1 MKLFNNKV
9 KISNM
14 CEFLKVFEPNNEITK
29 LQEEEKSYQ
38 FPFKLDNFQEAGC
51 YAIEK
56 NENVLICA
64 HTGSGKTVLA
74 IYGIGWCLRNNKR
87 AIYTSPTKSLSNQK
101 YFEFVNDFGTQ
112 TTIGIMT
119 GDIKINADAQI
130 IVMTTEILRNLLY
143 KDKNLDGLNIKP
155 LIDFDEVGVI
165 IMDEVH
171 YINDPDRG
179 KVWEEVLLMSRK
191 ETTLIMLSAT
201 LNKPE
206 EFSSWIGNI
215 KEKPIN
221 LIKTSHRVV
230 PLKHYY
236 FKDFQYED
244 EEGKKRNRFEMIEI
258 CDNKH
263 KFSNYD
269 IISSK
274 FRTFEIP
281 SILNIVINKLVEENH
296 LPALFFKFSRKKCE
310 QMCRY
315 VKVSLVEHEELHKI
329 NTTFNKIM
337 LKYKD
342 KYEHLEQ
349 YQDVYKQIQKGVA
362 YHHSG
367 MLPILKEIVE
377 ILFSKGLIKVL
388 FATETFAIG
397 VNMPTKTVIF
407 SDLEKYDNNGL
418 RYLRSDE
425 YNQMAGRAGRRGLDK
440 FGNVILL
447 PTFKMPTENT
457 LKTIMSGKSPELNS
471 KFQLNYQ
478 FVLKTIINKEFDIK
492 HYLDNTF
499 YRQDKNKIKDSD
511 IKKKEEIENKLSK
524 MYQTS
529 SEEKDKFEKMDA
541 ISAKLNDRLFSV
553 KKKERIKL
561 ENELKELKNMR
572 NYKLH
577 EEVYNSY
584 KSLKKELYE
593 VDSSIWNIDYGMLVN
608 MDNMKKLLIEN
619 GYIDEENNV
628 NKKGI
633 IASCITEVNELILS
647 EAILEGYFDY
657 LEFEEIVAL
666 VGCLLNEKDPNIE
679 EKYLSSMEIPE
690 NLKYSINHVMELS
703 EKYMDNESKYNIYI
717 GTDMEIHLDFVEPIY
732 IWAKGGTLKEV
743 YAKTQVYEGNFVKL
757 ILRINNIMMNLKDIF
772 THLEKF
778 DLLKKIEN
786 YEEKLLRNEASV
798 NSIYIDGL

>member
-1 MKLFNNKV
+1 
-9 KISNM
+9 M
-14 CEFLKVFEPNNEITK
+14 CEFLKVFEPNNEVTK

-56 NENVLICA
+56 QENVLICA

-74 IYGIGWCLRNNKR
+74 IYGIGWCLKNNKK

-101 YFEFVNDFGTQ
+101 YFEFVNDFGDQ
-112 TTIGIMT
+112 TSIGIMT

-130 IVMTTEILRNLLY
+130 VVMTTEILRNLLY
-143 KDKNLDGLNIKP
+143 KDKNLDGLKTEA
-155 LIDFDEVGVI
+155 LINFDDVGVI

-179 KVWEEVLLMSRK
+179 KVWEEVLLMTRK
-191 ETTLIMLSAT
+191 DTTLVMLSAT

-215 KEKPIN
+215 KEKPVN

-244 EEGKKRNRFEMIEI
+244 EEGKKRNRFDMIEI

-269 IISSK
+269 VISSK
-274 FRTFEIP
+274 FRKFEIP
-281 SILNIVINKLVEENH
+281 NILNIVINKLVEENQ

-315 VKVSLVEHEELHKI
+315 VKVSLVDHEELHQI
-329 NTTFNKIM
+329 NTTFTKIM

-342 KYEHLEQ
+342 KYEHMAQ

-367 MLPILKEIVE
+367 MVPILKEIVE
-377 ILFSKGLIKVL
+377 ILFSRGLIKVL

-407 SDLEKYDNNGL
+407 SDLEKFSNNGL

-440 FGNVILL
+440 FGTVLIL
-447 PTFKMPTENT
+447 PTFDLPKENMLKM
-457 LKTIMSGKSPELNS
+457 IMSGKSPELNS

-478 FVLKTIINKEFDIK
+478 FVIKTIINKEFDIQ

-499 YRQDKNKIKDSD
+499 YRQDKNKIKDAD
-511 IKKKEEIENKLSK
+511 LKKKQELEEKIGK
-524 MYQTS
+524 MYQS
-529 SEEKDKFEKMDA
+529 STEYKDKFERIDT
-541 ISAKLNDRLFSV
+541 IQAKLNDRLFSV
-553 KKKERIKL
+553 KKKERLKL
-561 ENELKELKNMR
+561 EREINEIKEMR
-572 NYKLH
+572 NFKLH
-577 EEVYNSY
+577 EETY
-584 KSLKKELYE
+584 KEYKNLKKELYE
-593 VDSSIWNIDYGMLVN
+593 VDSSIWSIDYGMLVQ
-608 MDNMKKLLIEN
+608 MDNMKKLLIKNNFINEN
-619 GYIDEENNV
+619 YEV

-633 IASCITEVNELILS
+633 IASCISEVNELILS
-647 EAILEGYFDY
+647 EAIYNGYLDH
-657 LEFEEIVAL
+657 LRFEEIVCIIA
-666 VGCLLNEKDPNIE
+666 CLLNEKDPNSDD
-679 EKYLSSMEIPE
+679 KYLSSMEISDE
-690 NLKYSINHVMELS
+690 LKYSIDQLMCISNNYKDEELG
-703 EKYMDNESKYNIYI
+703 NNINI
-717 GTDMEIHLDFVEPIY
+717 KTDMEVYLDFIEPVH
-732 IWAKGGTLKEV
+732 IWAKGGTFKDV
-743 YAKTQVYEGNFVKL
+743 YQKTNVYEGNFVKL
-757 ILRINNIMMNLKDIF
+757 ILRISNIIMNMKDIF
-772 THLEKF
+772 TYLEKF
-778 DLLKKIEN
+778 DLLKEVED
-786 YEEKLLRNEASV
+786 YESKLLRDEVSV
-798 NSIYIDGL
+798 NSIYVDGL

>member
-1 MKLFNNKV
+1 
-9 KISNM
+9 M
-14 CEFLKVFEPNNEITK
+14 CEFLKVFEPNNEVTK

-56 NENVLICA
+56 QENVLICA

-74 IYGIGWCLRNNKR
+74 IYGIGWCLKNNKK

-101 YFEFVNDFGTQ
+101 YFEFVNDFGDQ
-112 TTIGIMT
+112 TSIGIMT

-130 IVMTTEILRNLLY
+130 VVMTTEILRNLLY
-143 KDKNLDGLNIKP
+143 KDKNLDGLKTEA
-155 LIDFDEVGVI
+155 LINFDDVGVI

-179 KVWEEVLLMSRK
+179 KVWEEVLLMARK
-191 ETTLIMLSAT
+191 ETTLVMLSAT

-244 EEGKKRNRFEMIEI
+244 EEGKKRNRFDMIEI

-269 IISSK
+269 VISSK
-274 FRTFEIP
+274 FRKFEIP
-281 SILNIVINKLVEENH
+281 NILNIVINKLVEENQ

-315 VKVSLVEHEELHKI
+315 VKVSLVDHEELHKI
-329 NTTFNKIM
+329 NTTFTKIM

-342 KYEHLEQ
+342 KYEHMAQ

-377 ILFSKGLIKVL
+377 ILFSRGLIKVL

-407 SDLEKYDNNGL
+407 SDLEKFSNNGS

-440 FGNVILL
+440 FGTVLLL
-447 PTFKMPTENT
+447 PTFDLPKENILKM
-457 LKTIMSGKSPELNS
+457 IMSGKSPELNS

-478 FVLKTIINKEFDIK
+478 FVLKTVLNKEFDIQ

-499 YRQDKNKIKDSD
+499 FRQDKNKIKDAD
-511 IKKKEEIENKLSK
+511 LLKKQELEEKISK

-529 SEEKDKFEKMDA
+529 TEFKDKFERIDA
-541 ISAKLNDRLFSV
+541 IQAKLNDRLFSV
-553 KKKERIKL
+553 KKKERVKMEKEINEIKD
-561 ENELKELKNMR
+561 MR
-572 NYKLH
+572 NFKLH
-577 EEVYNSY
+577 EETY
-584 KSLKKELYE
+584 KIYKNLKKELYE
-593 VDSSIWNIDYGMLVN
+593 VDSSIWSIDYGMLVQ
-608 MDNMKKLLIEN
+608 MDNMKKLLIIN
-619 GYIDEENNV
+619 DYMNEENEV

-633 IASCITEVNELILS
+633 IASCIS
-647 EAILEGYFDY
+647 
-657 LEFEEIVAL
+657 
-666 VGCLLNEKDPNIE
+666 
-679 EKYLSSMEIPE
+679 
-690 NLKYSINHVMELS
+690 
-703 EKYMDNESKYNIYI
+703 
-717 GTDMEIHLDFVEPIY
+717 
-732 IWAKGGTLKEV
+732 
-743 YAKTQVYEGNFVKL
+743 
-757 ILRINNIMMNLKDIF
+757 
-772 THLEKF
+772 
-778 DLLKKIEN
+778 
-786 YEEKLLRNEASV
+786 
-798 NSIYIDGL
+798 

>member
-1 MKLFNNKV
+1 
-9 KISNM
+9 M

-29 LQEEEKSYQ
+29 LEEEEKSYQ

-56 NENVLICA
+56 QENVLICA

-74 IYGIGWCLRNNKR
+74 IYGIGWCLKNNKK

-101 YFEFVNDFGTQ
+101 YFEFVNDFSDQ
-112 TTIGIMT
+112 TSIGIMT

-130 IVMTTEILRNLLY
+130 VVMTTEILRNLLY
-143 KDKNLDGLNIKP
+143 KDKNLDGLNSTP
-155 LIDFDEVGVI
+155 LINFDDVGVI

-179 KVWEEVLLMSRK
+179 KVWEEVLLMARK
-191 ETTLIMLSAT
+191 DTTLVMLSAT

-269 IISSK
+269 VISSK
-274 FRTFEIP
+274 FKRYEIP
-281 SILNIVINKLVEENH
+281 SILNIVINKLVEDSQ

-315 VKVSLVEHEELHKI
+315 VKVSLVDHEELHKI
-329 NTTFNKIM
+329 NTTFSKIM

-377 ILFSKGLIKVL
+377 ILFSRGLIKVL

-407 SDLEKYDNNGL
+407 SDMEKFSNNGL

-440 FGNVILL
+440 FGTVLLL
-447 PTFKMPTENT
+447 PTFKLPTENE
-457 LKTIMSGKSPELNS
+457 LKMIMSGKSPELNS

-478 FVLKTIINKEFDIK
+478 FVLKTIINKEFDIQ

-499 YRQDKNKIKDSD
+499 YRQDKNKIKSADV
-511 IKKKEEIENKLSK
+511 KKKQDIEDKLSK
-524 MYQTS
+524 MYVS
-529 SEEKDKFEKMDA
+529 STNEKDIFEKIDA
-541 ISAKLNDRLFSV
+541 INAKLSDRLFSV
-553 KKKERIKL
+553 KKKERVKL
-561 ENELKELKNMR
+561 ENEMKELKSIK
-572 NYKLH
+572 NYKMH
-577 EEVYNSY
+577 EDYY
-584 KSLKKELYE
+584 KNYKELKKELYNVE
-593 VDSSIWNIDYGMLVN
+593 SSIWNIDYSMIVN
-608 MDNMKKLLIEN
+608 MDNMKKLLLKNE
-619 GYIDEENNV
+619 YIDEENKV
-628 NKKGI
+628 HKKGI
-633 IASCITEVNELILS
+633 IASCISEVNELLLS
-647 EAILEGYFDY
+647 EAIYEEYLDH
-657 LEFEEIVAL
+657 LEFEEIVCIIA
-666 VGCLLNEKDPNIE
+666 CLLNEKDPNGE
-679 EKYLSSMEIPE
+679 EKYLSSMEIPDG
-690 NLKYSINHVMELS
+690 LKYSIDALMKISDKYQEDELS
-703 EKYMDNESKYNIYI
+703 HGINI
-717 GTDMEIHLDFVEPIY
+717 GTDMDIYLDFVEPVY
-732 IWAKGGTLKEV
+732 TWAKGGTFNDV
-743 YAKTQVYEGNFVKL
+743 YKKTQVYEGNFVKL
-757 ILRINNIMMNLKDIF
+757 ILRISNIMMNLKDIF
-772 THLEKF
+772 IYMEKY

-786 YEEKLLRNEASV
+786 YEEKLLRDEVSV
-798 NSIYIDGL
+798 NSIYVDGL

>member
-1 MKLFNNKV
+1 
-9 KISNM
+9 M
-14 CEFLKVFEPNNEITK
+14 CEFLKVFEPNNEVTK

-56 NENVLICA
+56 QENVLICA

-74 IYGIGWCLRNNKR
+74 IYGIGWCLKNNKK

-101 YFEFVNDFGTQ
+101 YFEFVNDFGDQ
-112 TTIGIMT
+112 TSIGIMT

-130 IVMTTEILRNLLY
+130 VVMTTEILRNLLY
-143 KDKNLDGLNIKP
+143 KDKNLDGLNSTP
-155 LIDFDEVGVI
+155 LINFDDVGVI

-179 KVWEEVLLMSRK
+179 KVWEEVLLMARK
-191 ETTLIMLSAT
+191 DTTLVMLSAT

-215 KEKPIN
+215 KEKPVN

-269 IISSK
+269 VISSK
-274 FRTFEIP
+274 FRKFEIP
-281 SILNIVINKLVEENH
+281 NLLNIVINKLVDDNQ

-315 VKVSLVEHEELHKI
+315 VKVSLVDHEELHKI
-329 NTTFNKIM
+329 NSTFTKIM

-377 ILFSKGLIKVL
+377 ILFSRGLIKVL

-407 SDLEKYDNNGL
+407 SDLEKFSNNGL

-440 FGNVILL
+440 FGTVLLL
-447 PTFKMPTENT
+447 PTFDLPKENMLKM
-457 LKTIMSGKSPELNS
+457 IMSGKSPELNS

-478 FVLKTIINKEFDIK
+478 FVLKTVINKEFDIQ

-499 YRQDKNKIKDSD
+499 YRQDKNKIKTADLE
-511 IKKKEEIENKLSK
+511 KKQILEEKVSK

-529 SEEKDKFEKMDA
+529 TEFKDKFERIDA
-541 ISAKLNDRLFSV
+541 IQAKLNDRLFSV
-553 KKKERIKL
+553 KKKERVKMEREISEIK
-561 ENELKELKNMR
+561 EMR
-572 NYKLH
+572 NFKLH
-577 EEVYNSY
+577 EETYKTY
-584 KSLKKELYE
+584 KSLKKDLYE

-608 MDNMKKLLIEN
+608 MDNMKKLLLKN
-619 GYIDEENNV
+619 GYMNEENEV

-633 IASCITEVNELILS
+633 IASCISEVNELILS
-647 EAILEGYFDY
+647 EAIYEGYLDH
-657 LEFEEIVAL
+657 LEFEEIVAIIA
-666 VGCLLNEKDPNIE
+666 CLLNEKDPNSE
-679 EKYLSSMEIPE
+679 EKYLSSMEVPDG
-690 NLKYSINHVMELS
+690 LKYSIDKLFSISDNYKDHEL
-703 EKYMDNESKYNIYI
+703 NNNIII
-717 GTDMEIHLDFVEPIY
+717 GTDMEIYLDFVEPVY
-732 IWAKGGTLKEV
+732 IWAKGGTFNDV
-743 YAKTQVYEGNFVKL
+743 YKKTQVYEGNFVKL

-772 THLEKF
+772 SYMEKF
-778 DLLKKIEN
+778 DLLKTIEN
-786 YEEKLLRNEASV
+786 YEDKLLRDEVSV
-798 NSIYIDGL
+798 NSIYVDGL

>member
-14 CEFLKVFEPNNEITK
+14 CEFLKVFEPNNEVTK

-51 YAIEK
+51 YAIE
-56 NENVLICA
+56 NQENVLICA

-74 IYGIGWCLRNNKR
+74 IYGIGWCLKNNKK

-101 YFEFVNDFGTQ
+101 YFEFVNDFGDQ
-112 TTIGIMT
+112 TSIGIMT

-130 IVMTTEILRNLLY
+130 VVMTTEILRNLLY
-143 KDKNLDGLNIKP
+143 KDKNLDGLNSTP
-155 LIDFDEVGVI
+155 LISFDDVGVI

-179 KVWEEVLLMSRK
+179 KVWEEVLLMARK
-191 ETTLIMLSAT
+191 DTTLVMLSAT

-215 KEKPIN
+215 KEKPVN

-244 EEGKKRNRFEMIEI
+244 EEGKKRNRFDMIEI

-274 FRTFEIP
+274 FRRFEIP
-281 SILNIVINKLVEENH
+281 NILNIVINKLVDENQ

-315 VKVSLVEHEELHKI
+315 VKVSLVDHEELHKI
-329 NTTFNKIM
+329 NSTFTKIM

-342 KYEHLEQ
+342 KYEHLAQ

-377 ILFSKGLIKVL
+377 ILFSRGLIKVL

-407 SDLEKYDNNGL
+407 SDLEKFSNNGL

-440 FGNVILL
+440 FGTVLLL
-447 PTFKMPTENT
+447 PTFDLPKENMLKM
-457 LKTIMSGKSPELNS
+457 IMSGKSPELNS

-478 FVLKTIINKEFDIK
+478 FVLKTVINREFDIQ

-499 YRQDKNKIKDSD
+499 YRQDKNKIKTADLE
-511 IKKKEEIENKLSK
+511 KKQILEEKIGK

-529 SEEKDKFEKMDA
+529 TEFKDKFERIDT
-541 ISAKLNDRLFSV
+541 IQAKLN
-553 KKKERIKL
+553 
-561 ENELKELKNMR
+561 
-572 NYKLH
+572 
-577 EEVYNSY
+577 
-584 KSLKKELYE
+584 
-593 VDSSIWNIDYGMLVN
+593 
-608 MDNMKKLLIEN
+608 
-619 GYIDEENNV
+619 
-628 NKKGI
+628 
-633 IASCITEVNELILS
+633 
-647 EAILEGYFDY
+647 
-657 LEFEEIVAL
+657 
-666 VGCLLNEKDPNIE
+666 
-679 EKYLSSMEIPE
+679 
-690 NLKYSINHVMELS
+690 
-703 EKYMDNESKYNIYI
+703 
-717 GTDMEIHLDFVEPIY
+717 EPIT
-732 IWAKGGTLKEV
+732 ILKF
-743 YAKTQVYEGNFVKL
+743 YKKVK
-757 ILRINNIMMNLKDIF
+757 I
-772 THLEKF
+772 
-778 DLLKKIEN
+778 
-786 YEEKLLRNEASV
+786 
-798 NSIYIDGL
+798 

>member
-1 MKLFNNKV
+1 
-9 KISNM
+9 M
-14 CEFLKVFEPNNEITK
+14 CEFLKIFEPNNEITK

-56 NENVLICA
+56 QENVLICA

-74 IYGIGWCLRNNKR
+74 IYGIGWCLKNNKK

-101 YFEFVNDFGTQ
+101 YFEFVNDFGDQ
-112 TTIGIMT
+112 TSIGIMT

-130 IVMTTEILRNLLY
+130 VVMTTEILRNLLY
-143 KDKNLDGLNIKP
+143 KDKNLDGLNSTP
-155 LIDFDEVGVI
+155 LINFDDVGVI

-191 ETTLIMLSAT
+191 ETTLVMLSAT

-258 CDNKH
+258 CDNNH

-269 IISSK
+269 VISSK
-274 FRTFEIP
+274 FRKFEIP
-281 SILNIVINKLVEENH
+281 NILNIVINKLVEENQ

-315 VKVSLVEHEELHKI
+315 VKVTLVDHEELHKI

-377 ILFSKGLIKVL
+377 ILFSRGLIKVL

-407 SDLEKYDNNGL
+407 SELEKFSNNGL

-440 FGNVILL
+440 FGTVLLL
-447 PTFKMPTENT
+447 PTFKLPTENE
-457 LKTIMSGKSPELNS
+457 LKIIMSGKSPMLNS

-478 FVLKTIINKEFDIK
+478 FVLKTIINKEFNIQ

-499 YRQDKNKIKDSD
+499 YKQDKNKIKIAD
-511 IKKKEEIENKLSK
+511 IKKKEELDEKISK
-524 MYQTS
+524 MYQTK
-529 SEEKDKFEKMDA
+529 SEEKEKFERMDA
-541 ISAKLNDRLFSV
+541 IHAKLNDRLFSV
-553 KKKERIKL
+553 KKKERVKL
-561 ENELKELKNMR
+561 ENEIKEIKNMR
-572 NYKLH
+572 NFKLH
-577 EEVYNSY
+577 EETY
-584 KSLKKELYE
+584 KIYKNLKKELYE
-593 VDSSIWNIDYGMLVN
+593 VESSIWSIDYGMLVN
-608 MDNMKKLLIEN
+608 MDNMKLLLKKN
-619 GYIDEENNV
+619 NYMDEENKV
-628 NKKGI
+628 NRKGI
-633 IASCITEVNELILS
+633 IASCISEVNELILS
-647 EAILEGYFDY
+647 EAIFEGYLDH
-657 LEFEEIVAL
+657 LEFEDIVSL
-666 VGCLLNEKDPNIE
+666 IGSLLNEKDPNSE
-679 EKYLSSMEIPE
+679 DKYLSNMEISDG
-690 NLKYSINHVMELS
+690 LKYSIDNLMEIS
-703 EKYMDNESKYNIYI
+703 DKYKDHELENNINI
-717 GTDMEIHLDFVEPIY
+717 GTDMEIYLDFVEPVN
-732 IWAKGGTLKEV
+732 IWAKGGSFKDV
-743 YAKTQVYEGNFVKL
+743 YKKTQVYEGNFVKL
-757 ILRINNIMMNLKDIF
+757 ILRISNIMMNLKDIF
-772 THLEKF
+772 VYLEKY

-786 YEEKLLRNEASV
+786 YEEKLLRDEVSV
-798 NSIYIDGL
+798 NSIYVDGL

>member
-1 MKLFNNKV
+1 
-9 KISNM
+9 M
-14 CEFLKVFEPNNEITK
+14 CEFLKVFEPNNEVTK

-56 NENVLICA
+56 QENVLICA

-74 IYGIGWCLRNNKR
+74 IYGIGWCLKNNKK

-101 YFEFVNDFGTQ
+101 YFEFVNDFGDQ
-112 TTIGIMT
+112 TSIGIMT

-130 IVMTTEILRNLLY
+130 VVMTTEILRNLLY
-143 KDKNLDGLNIKP
+143 KDKNLDGLKTEA
-155 LIDFDEVGVI
+155 LINFDDVGVI

-179 KVWEEVLLMSRK
+179 KVWEEVLLMARK
-191 ETTLIMLSAT
+191 ETTLVMLSAT

-215 KEKPIN
+215 KEKPVN

-244 EEGKKRNRFEMIEI
+244 EEGKKRNRFDMIEI

-269 IISSK
+269 VISSK
-274 FRTFEIP
+274 FRRFEIP
-281 SILNIVINKLVEENH
+281 NILNIVINKLVEENQ

-315 VKVSLVEHEELHKI
+315 VKVSLVDHEELHKI
-329 NTTFNKIM
+329 NTTFMKIM

-342 KYEHLEQ
+342 KYEHMAQ
-349 YQDVYKQIQKGVA
+349 YQDVYKQIQKGIA

-377 ILFSKGLIKVL
+377 ILFSRGLIKVL

-407 SDLEKYDNNGL
+407 SDLQKFSNNGL

-440 FGNVILL
+440 FGTVLLL
-447 PTFKMPTENT
+447 PTFDLPKENILKM
-457 LKTIMSGKSPELNS
+457 IMSGKSPELNS

-478 FVLKTIINKEFDIK
+478 FVLKTVLNKEFDIQ

-499 YRQDKNKIKDSD
+499 FRQDKNKIKDAD
-511 IKKKEEIENKLSK
+511 LLKKQELEEKISK

-529 SEEKDKFEKMDA
+529 TEFKDKFERIDA
-541 ISAKLNDRLFSV
+541 IQAKLNDKLFSV
-553 KKKERIKL
+553 KKKERVKMEKEINEIK
-561 ENELKELKNMR
+561 EMR
-572 NYKLH
+572 NFKLH
-577 EEVYNSY
+577 EETY
-584 KSLKKELYE
+584 KIYKNLKKELYE
-593 VDSSIWNIDYGMLVN
+593 VDSSIWSIDYGMLVQ
-608 MDNMKKLLIEN
+608 MDNMKKLLIIN
-619 GYIDEENNV
+619 DYMNEENEV

-633 IASCITEVNELILS
+633 IASCISEVNELILS
-647 EAILEGYFDY
+647 EAIYEGYFDH
-657 LEFEEIVAL
+657 LEFEEVISLVA
-666 VGCLLNEKDPNIE
+666 CLLNEKDPNCE
-679 EKYLSSMEIPE
+679 EKYLSSMEVPDG
-690 NLKYSINHVMELS
+690 LKYSIDKLMNISDKYKDHEL
-703 EKYMDNESKYNIYI
+703 NNNITI
-717 GTDMEIHLDFVEPIY
+717 NTDMEIYLDFVEPVY
-732 IWAKGGTLKEV
+732 IWAKGGTFNDV
-743 YAKTQVYEGNFVKL
+743 YKKTQVYEGNFVKL
-757 ILRINNIMMNLKDIF
+757 ILRINNIIMNLKDIF
-772 THLEKF
+772 AYTEKY
-778 DLLKKIEN
+778 DLLKVIEG
-786 YEEKLLRNEASV
+786 YEDKLLRDEVSV
-798 NSIYIDGL
+798 NSIYVDGL

>member
-1 MKLFNNKV
+1 
-9 KISNM
+9 M
-14 CEFLKVFEPNNEITK
+14 CEFLKVFEPNNEVTK

-56 NENVLICA
+56 QENVLICA

-74 IYGIGWCLRNNKR
+74 IYGIGWCLKNNKK

-101 YFEFVNDFGTQ
+101 YFEFVNDFGDQ
-112 TTIGIMT
+112 TSIGIMT

-130 IVMTTEILRNLLY
+130 VVMTTEILRNLLY
-143 KDKNLDGLNIKP
+143 KDKNLDGLNSTP
-155 LIDFDEVGVI
+155 LINFDDVGVI

-179 KVWEEVLLMSRK
+179 KVWEEVLLMARK
-191 ETTLIMLSAT
+191 DTTLVMLSAT

-215 KEKPIN
+215 KEKPVN

-269 IISSK
+269 VISSK
-274 FRTFEIP
+274 FRRFEIP
-281 SILNIVINKLVEENH
+281 NLLNIVINKLVDDNQ

-315 VKVSLVEHEELHKI
+315 VKVSLVDHEELHKI
-329 NTTFNKIM
+329 NSTFTKIM

-377 ILFSKGLIKVL
+377 ILFSRGLIKVL

-407 SDLEKYDNNGL
+407 SDLEKFSNNGL

-440 FGNVILL
+440 FGTVLLL
-447 PTFKMPTENT
+447 PTFDLPKENMLKM
-457 LKTIMSGKSPELNS
+457 IMSGKSPELNS

-478 FVLKTIINKEFDIK
+478 FVLKTVINREFDIQ

-499 YRQDKNKIKDSD
+499 YRQDKNKIKTADLE
-511 IKKKEEIENKLSK
+511 KKQILEEKIGK

-529 SEEKDKFEKMDA
+529 TEFKDKFERIDA
-541 ISAKLNDRLFSV
+541 IQAKLNDRLFSV
-553 KKKERIKL
+553 KKKERVKL
-561 ENELKELKNMR
+561 EREISEIKEMR
-572 NYKLH
+572 NFKLH
-577 EEVYNSY
+577 EETYKIY
-584 KSLKKELYE
+584 KSLKKDLYE

-608 MDNMKKLLIEN
+608 MDNMKKLLLKN
-619 GYIDEENNV
+619 GYMNEENEV

-633 IASCITEVNELILS
+633 IASCISEVNELILS
-647 EAILEGYFDY
+647 EAIYNDY
-657 LEFEEIVAL
+657 LDHLEFEEIVA
-666 VGCLLNEKDPNIE
+666 VIACLLNEKDPNSE
-679 EKYLSSMEIPE
+679 EKYLSSMEVPDG
-690 NLKYSINHVMELS
+690 LKYSIEKLFNISDHYKDQEL
-703 EKYMDNESKYNIYI
+703 NNNIII
-717 GTDMEIHLDFVEPIY
+717 GTDMEIYLDFVEPVY
-732 IWAKGGTLKEV
+732 IWAKGGTFNDV
-743 YAKTQVYEGNFVKL
+743 YKKTQVYEGNFVKL

-772 THLEKF
+772 SYMEKF
-778 DLLKKIEN
+778 DLLKVIEN
-786 YEEKLLRNEASV
+786 YEEKLLRNEVSV
-798 NSIYIDGL
+798 NSIYVDGL

>member
-1 MKLFNNKV
+1 
-9 KISNM
+9 M
-14 CEFLKVFEPNNEITK
+14 CEFLKVFEPNNEVKK
-29 LQEEEKSYQ
+29 LQEEEKSYK

-56 NENVLICA
+56 QENVLICA

-74 IYGIGWCLRNNKR
+74 IYGIGWCLKNNKK
-87 AIYTSPTKSLSNQK
+87 ALYTSPTKSLSNQK
-101 YFEFVNDFGTQ
+101 YFEFVNDFGDQ
-112 TTIGIMT
+112 TSIGIMT

-130 IVMTTEILRNLLY
+130 VVMTTEILRNLLY
-143 KDKNLDGLNIKP
+143 KDKNLDGLNSAP
-155 LIDFDEVGVI
+155 LINFDDVGVI

-179 KVWEEVLLMSRK
+179 KVWEEVLLMARK
-191 ETTLIMLSAT
+191 DTTLVMLSAT

-244 EEGKKRNRFEMIEI
+244 EEGKKRNRFDMIEI

-269 IISSK
+269 VISSK
-274 FRTFEIP
+274 FRRFEIP
-281 SILNIVINKLVEENH
+281 NILNIVINKLVDENQ

-315 VKVSLVEHEELHKI
+315 VKVSLVDHEELHQI
-329 NTTFNKIM
+329 NTTFSKIM

-342 KYEHLEQ
+342 KYEHLGQ
-349 YQDVYKQIQKGVA
+349 YQDVYKQIQKGIA

-377 ILFSKGLIKVL
+377 ILFSRGLIKVL

-407 SDLEKYDNNGL
+407 SDLEKFSNNGL

-440 FGNVILL
+440 FGNVLLL
-447 PTFKMPTENT
+447 PTFDLPKENMLKM
-457 LKTIMSGKSPELNS
+457 IMSGKSPELNS

-478 FVLKTIINKEFDIK
+478 FVLKTIINKEFDIQ

-499 YRQDKNKIKDSD
+499 YRQDKNKIKYSD
-511 IKKKEEIENKLSK
+511 LKKKEELEDKLSK
-524 MYQTS
+524 MYMNS
-529 SEEKDKFEKMDA
+529 SKEKEDFERIDA
-541 ISAKLNDRLFSV
+541 INARLNDRLFSV
-553 KKKERIKL
+553 KKKERVKL
-561 ENELKELKNMR
+561 EKEINEIKEMR
-572 NYKLH
+572 NFKLH
-577 EEVYNSY
+577 EETY
-584 KSLKKELYE
+584 KTYKNLKKDLYE
-593 VDSSIWNIDYGMLVN
+593 VESSIWSIDYGMIVS
-608 MDNMKKLLIEN
+608 MDNMKKLLFSNNFIN
-619 GYIDEENNV
+619 EENIV

-633 IASCITEVNELILS
+633 CASCISEVNELILS
-647 EAILEGYFDY
+647 EAIYDGYIDH
-657 LEFEEIVAL
+657 LNFEEIIAFVA
-666 VGCLLNEKDPNIE
+666 CLLNEKDPNSDD
-679 EKYLSSMEIPE
+679 KYLSSMEISE
-690 NLKYSINHVMELS
+690 GLKYSIDQLMNISDKYKDNELS
-703 EKYMDNESKYNIYI
+703 HNIII
-717 GTDMEIHLDFVEPIY
+717 GTDMEIYLDFVEPVY
-732 IWAKGGTLKEV
+732 IWAKGGTLKDV
-743 YAKTQVYEGNFVKL
+743 YKKTNVYEGNFVKL
-757 ILRINNIMMNLKDIF
+757 ILRINNIIMNLKDIF
-772 THLEKF
+772 SYLEKF
-778 DLLKKIEN
+778 DLLKQIED
-786 YEEKLLRNEASV
+786 YESKLLRDEVSV
-798 NSIYIDGL
+798 NSIYVDGL

>member
-1 MKLFNNKV
+1 
-9 KISNM
+9 M

-29 LQEEEKSYQ
+29 LQEEEKSYK

-74 IYGIGWCLRNNKR
+74 IYGIGWCLKNNKK

-101 YFEFVNDFGTQ
+101 YFEFVNDFGDKTS
-112 TTIGIMT
+112 IGIMT
-119 GDIKINADAQI
+119 GDIKVNAEAQI
-130 IVMTTEILRNLLY
+130 VVMTTEILRNLLY
-143 KDKNLDGLNIKP
+143 KDKNLDGLNSVP
-155 LIDFDEVGVI
+155 LINFDDVGVI

-179 KVWEEVLLMSRK
+179 KVWEEVLLMARK
-191 ETTLIMLSAT
+191 DTTLVMLSAT

-215 KEKPIN
+215 KEKPVN

-269 IISSK
+269 VISSK
-274 FRTFEIP
+274 FRRFEIP
-281 SILNIVINKLVEENH
+281 NILNIVINKLVDDNQ

-315 VKVSLVEHEELHKI
+315 VKVSLVDHEELHKI
-329 NTTFNKIM
+329 NSTFTKIM

-377 ILFSKGLIKVL
+377 ILFSRGLIKVL

-407 SDLEKYDNNGL
+407 SDLEKFSNNGL

-440 FGNVILL
+440 FGTVLLL
-447 PTFKMPTENT
+447 PTFDLPKENI
-457 LKTIMSGKSPELNS
+457 LKIIMSGKSPELNS

-478 FVLKTIINKEFDIK
+478 FVLKTVINREFDIQ

-499 YRQDKNKIKDSD
+499 YRQDKNKIKTADLE
-511 IKKKEEIENKLSK
+511 KKQILEEKIGK

-529 SEEKDKFEKMDA
+529 TEFKDKFERIDT
-541 ISAKLNDRLFSV
+541 IQAKLNDRLFSV
-553 KKKERIKL
+553 KKKERVKL
-561 ENELKELKNMR
+561 EREISEIKEMR
-572 NYKLH
+572 NFKLH
-577 EEVYNSY
+577 EETY
-584 KSLKKELYE
+584 KTYKNLKKDLYE
-593 VDSSIWNIDYGMLVN
+593 VDSSIWSIDYGMLVK
-608 MDNMKKLLIEN
+608 MDNMKKLLLKN
-619 GYIDEENNV
+619 GYMNEENEV
-628 NKKGI
+628 SKKGI
-633 IASCITEVNELILS
+633 IASCISEVNELIIS
-647 EAILEGYFDY
+647 EAIYEGYLDH
-657 LEFEEIVAL
+657 LEFEEIVAIIA
-666 VGCLLNEKDPNIE
+666 CLLNEKDPNSE
-679 EKYLSSMEIPE
+679 DKYLSSMEVPDG
-690 NLKYSINHVMELS
+690 LKYSIDKLMNISDKYKDHEL
-703 EKYMDNESKYNIYI
+703 NNNIII
-717 GTDMEIHLDFVEPIY
+717 GTDMEIYLDFVEPVY

-743 YAKTQVYEGNFVKL
+743 YQKTQVYEGNFVKL

-772 THLEKF
+772 TYMEKF
-778 DLLKKIEN
+778 DLLKVIEN
-786 YEEKLLRNEASV
+786 YEDKLLRNEASV